1 MHIIRVTRFYQV
13 IIYCRSGRR
22 SGIVS
27 KYAAEELGF
36 NDIYNIVGGLNQ
48 WTDDRL
54 PLKTHANDHSPW
66 VHTIFE
72 HETATA
78 QYIVTDIG
86 KSKLKSTWINSIIVT
101 TFNNSEQ
108 GNLYH

>member
-1 MHIIRVTRFYQV
+1 M

-36 NDIYNIVGGLNQ
+36 KDVYNVVGGLNQ
-48 WTDDRL
+48 WTDDHL
-54 PLKTHANDHSPW
+54 PIKTYANDHSPW

-86 KSKLKSTWINSIIVT
+86 KSNQNEHGLESVMVT
-101 TFNNSEQ
+101 NFNSEQ
-108 GNLYH
+108 GELYY

>member
-1 MHIIRVTRFYQV
+1 M

-27 KYAAEELGF
+27 KYAVEELGF
-36 NDIYNIVGGLNQ
+36 NDVYNVVGGLNQ
-48 WTDDRL
+48 WTDDHL
-54 PLKTHANDHSPW
+54 PLKTFANDHSPW

-86 KSKLKSTWINSIIVT
+86 KLSQGECGSKRNSNR
-101 TFNNSEQ
+101 F
-108 GNLYH
+108 